1 MDLNLITGKVSLM
14 VQLGS
19 LTNRQYY
26 FHLFSKKQP
35 DLNWENPD
43 VRQAV
48 FDMMNWWFEKGID
61 GFRVDAITHIKRI
74 LKQEIYLYL
83 MAKICSSI

>member
-1 MDLNLITGKVSLM
+1 M

-19 LTNRQYY
+19 LTNRLQYY

-48 FDMMNWWFEKGID
+48 FEMMNWWFEKGID
-61 GFRVDAITHIKRI
+61 GFRVDAITHIKKNFEAGD
-74 LKQEIYLYL
+74 LPVPDGKNLLQHL
-83 MAKICSSI
+83 M